1 MAGEVSGAGG
11 PPVNGKGP
19 SEEGGLVSVILATYN
34 ERDTVPEMIRRI
46 HEYLRDPVEI
56 VVVDDDSPDRTWEV
70 VQSLGDPSVR
80 VVKRTG
86 VKGLASALLRGI
98 LESKGQIICW
108 WDADMPMCPE
118 IAPAMIK
125 LLGECDIVIG
135 SRYVPGGRDQRE
147 PARVWTSRA
156 LNGLAQAVLG
166 HGIRDYDSGFVVLRR
181 SVLDRVLPVP
191 TGFGEY
197 FMEFMY
203 TAAERGLRIREY
215 PYSLTERSQGT
226 SKASP
231 DLFRFLATGMRYG
244 IRIFVAR
251 FRAGG

>member
-1 MAGEVSGAGG
+1 MVGEVSGAGDL
-11 PPVNGKGP
+11 PVNGIPQG
-19 SEEGGLVSVILATYN
+19 ETGGLVSVILATYN
-34 ERDTVPEMIRRI
+34 ERDAVPEMIRRI
-46 HEYLRDPVEI
+46 HEHIRNPVEI

-70 VQSLGDPSVR
+70 AQALGDPSVK

-98 LESKGQIICW
+98 LESRGGIICW
-108 WDADMPMCPE
+108 WDADMLMCPE
-118 IAPAMIK
+118 IAPKMIQI
-125 LLGECDIVIG
+125 LGECDIVIG
-135 SRYVPGGRDQRE
+135 SRYVPGGRDLRE

-166 HGIRDYDSGFVVLRR
+166 HGIRDYDSGFIVLRR
-181 SVLDRVLPVP
+181 RVLNRVLPVP

-203 TAAERGLRIREY
+203 TAAERGLCIHEY
-215 PYSLTERSQGT
+215 PYSLTDRFQGT

>member
-1 MAGEVSGAGG
+1 MPGDGSG
-11 PPVNGKGP
+11 
-19 SEEGGLVSVILATYN
+19 EGGLVSVILATYN
-34 ERDTVPEMIRRI
+34 EKDTVPGMIQRI
-46 HEYLRDPVEI
+46 HAHISPVEI
-56 VVVDDDSPDRTWEV
+56 VIVDDDSPDRTWEV
-70 VQSLGDPSVR
+70 AQALGDPSVK
-80 VVKRTG
+80 VVRRMG

-98 LESKGQIICW
+98 LESRGGTICW

-118 IAPAMIK
+118 IAPGMIR

-135 SRYVPGGRDQRE
+135 SRYVPGGGDQRE

-156 LNGLAQAVLG
+156 LNGLAQVVLG
-166 HGIRDYDSGFVVLRR
+166 HGILDYDSGFVVLRR

-215 PYSLTERSQGT
+215 PYVLTDRSQGT
-226 SKASP
+226 SKGSP
-231 DLFRFLATGMRYG
+231 DLPGFLATGMRYG

>member
-1 MAGEVSGAGG
+1 MPGDGSGEGD
-11 PPVNGKGP
+11 
-19 SEEGGLVSVILATYN
+19 LVSVILATYN
-34 ERDTVPEMIRRI
+34 EKDTVPGMIRRI
-46 HEYLRDPVEI
+46 HTHIKNPVEI
-56 VVVDDDSPDRTWEV
+56 IVVDDDSPDRTWEV
-70 VQSLGDPSVR
+70 VQAITDPSVKVLR
-80 VVKRTG
+80 RTG

-98 LESKGQIICW
+98 LESKGGIICW
-108 WDADMPMCPE
+108 WDADMPMAPE
-118 IAPAMIK
+118 VAPRMIE

-135 SRYVPGGRDQRE
+135 SRYVQGGGDLRE

-156 LNGLAQAVLG
+156 LNGLAQLVLG
-166 HGIRDYDSGFVVLRR
+166 HGILDYDSGFIALRR

-215 PYSLTERSQGT
+215 PYILTERSHGT
-226 SKASP
+226 SKGSP
-231 DLFRFLATGMRYG
+231 DLLGFLATGMRYG
-244 IRIFVAR
+244 IRIFIAR

>member
-1 MAGEVSGAGG
+1 M
-11 PPVNGKGP
+11 PPVKA
-19 SEEGGLVSVILATYN
+19 GGLVSVILATYN
-34 ERDTVPEMIRRI
+34 ERETLPEMIRRI
-46 HEYLRDPVEI
+46 RRHIRDPVEI

-70 VQSLGDPSVR
+70 ARNLGGPGMKVIR
-80 VVKRTG
+80 RTG

-98 LESKGQIICW
+98 LESRGEILCW
-108 WDADMPMCPE
+108 WDADMLMCPE
-118 IAPAMIK
+118 IAPAMIQ
-125 LLGECDIVIG
+125 LLGESDIVIG
-135 SRYVPGGRDQRE
+135 SRYAPGGKDLRG

-166 HGIRDYDSGFVVLRR
+166 HGIRDYDSGFIVLRR
-181 SVLDRVLPVP
+181 RVLDRVLPVP

-203 TAAERGLRIREY
+203 TAAGRGLSIREY
-215 PYSLTERSQGT
+215 PYTLTERSGGT

-231 DLFRFLATGMRYG
+231 DPVRFLAAGMRYG

-251 FRAGG
+251 WRAGG

>member
-1 MAGEVSGAGG
+1 MAGGVSGAGVPAG
-11 PPVNGKGP
+11 NRIPPGETGL
-19 SEEGGLVSVILATYN
+19 LVSVILATYN

-46 HEYLRDPVEI
+46 HEHIRNPVEI
-56 VVVDDDSPDRTWEV
+56 VVVDDDSPDRTWEAV
-70 VQSLGDPSVR
+70 RSLGDPSVR

-98 LESKGQIICW
+98 LESRGESICW
-108 WDADMPMCPE
+108 WDADMLMCPE
-118 IAPAMIK
+118 IAPEMIR

-135 SRYVPGGRDQRE
+135 SRYVPGGRDLRE

-156 LNGLAQAVLG
+156 LNGLAQVILG

-203 TAAERGLRIREY
+203 TAAERGLCIREY

-231 DLFRFLATGMRYG
+231 NLLRFLATGMRYG